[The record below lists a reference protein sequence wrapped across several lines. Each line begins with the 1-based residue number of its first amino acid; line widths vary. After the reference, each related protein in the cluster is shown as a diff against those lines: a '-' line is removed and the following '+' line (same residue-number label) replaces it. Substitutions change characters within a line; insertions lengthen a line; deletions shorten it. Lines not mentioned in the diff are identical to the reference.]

1 MGNPATSIWLGSTV
15 AERRKGEGLHAGW
28 WTLFL
33 LLLLIGS
40 IWLTYALFTGTLKSN
55 VPVTLTS
62 DRSGLVM
69 DTNAKVKL
77 RGVQVGRVASISGGN
92 SEGPAPVS
100 LKLEIDRDQIKHI
113 PANVEAQIRATTVFG
128 AKFVDLVYP
137 SDPSPQRLQAGQ
149 VLHSR
154 NVSVEVNT
162 VFENVVGV
170 LDQIDVAKLNSV
182 LSALADGVRGQ
193 GERIGQATTDAN
205 QVFLA
210 LNPRSETVRADW
222 QALKGFSDT
231 YSVAA
236 QDILTTLNAAST
248 TSVTITSHAEALDA
262 LLLATIGLSNSG
274 ISLLA
279 PSQANLIKAI
289 NVLEPT
295 TNLLMKYNPEYTC
308 LLVGAKTLLDEGG
321 YEAPG
326 GNGRSIIFDIALP
339 LLLLPPVFLGDDPYS
354 YPHNLPVIGAKGGP
368 GGKPGCGSLPF
379 VDDNWPVRQL
389 ITNTGYGTGVDFRP
403 NPGIAF
409 PGYANYL
416 PVTRAVP
423 EPPSIRNLFG
433 GPAPGPIPYPGAP
446 PYGAPMYAPDG
457 TPLWPGLPPA
467 PPPGAPKDPGP
478 RPGSEPFVVP
488 APAQLVPTP
497 LPPIPIPQVV
507 TPSP

>member
-1 MGNPATSIWLGSTV
+1 M
-15 AERRKGEGLHAGW
+15 AEARKGEGLHAGW

-33 LLLLIGS
+33 LLLLIAS
-40 IWLTYALFTGTLKSN
+40 IWLTYVLFTGSLKKF

-69 DTNAKVKL
+69 ETNAKVKL
-77 RGVQVGRVASISGGN
+77 RGVQVGRVASITGGR
-92 SEGPAPVS
+92 EPVE
-100 LKLEIDRDQIKHI
+100 LKLEIYPDQIEHI
-113 PANVEAQIRATTVFG
+113 PANVGAQIQATTLFG

-137 SDPSPQRLQAGQ
+137 SDPSPQRLRAGQ
-149 VLHSR
+149 VLHSS
-154 NVSVEVNT
+154 NVATEVNT

-170 LDQIDVAKLNSV
+170 LDQVDPAKLNSV
-182 LSALADGVRGQ
+182 LSALAEGVRGQ

-205 QVFLA
+205 QVLLA

-222 QALKGFSDT
+222 QAVKGFSDT
-231 YSVAA
+231 YSAAA

-248 TSVTITSHAEALDA
+248 TSVTITGHAKQLDA

-279 PSQANLIKAI
+279 PSQANLIKAV

-295 TNLLMKYNPEYTC
+295 TNLLYKYNPEYTC
-308 LLVGAKTLLDEGG
+308 LLVGAKTLLDTGG

-326 GNGRSIIFDIALP
+326 GNGRSLILDAGLA
-339 LLLLPPVFLGDDPYS
+339 LGDDPYHF
-354 YPHNLPVIGAKGGP
+354 PDNLPVVGAKGGP
-368 GGKPGCGSLPF
+368 GGKPSCGSLPD
-379 VDDNWPVRQL
+379 VAANWPVRQL
-389 ITNTGYGTGVDFRP
+389 ITNTGFGTGVDWRP

-409 PGYANYL
+409 PTYANYL

-446 PYGAPMYAPDG
+446 AYGAPMYAPDG

-467 PPPGAPKDPGP
+467 PPPGAPRDPGP
-478 RPGSEPFVVP
+478 RPGTEPFVVP
-488 APAQLVPTP
+488 APAQQQPTP
-497 LPPIPIPQVV
+497 LPPIPVPQEVA
-507 TPSP
+507 PSP